1 MAAYLDSYYKKGS
14 THEVCEDYA
23 LTGSCGNMHY
33 SIVSDGCSACA
44 NVDIGARLLSLI
56 AANTLRYY
64 YRIGVF
70 KEQPIPFTIEK
81 IKKVI
86 LKRIADISS
95 FLGLENSAFSATLLI
110 TVNILGGPSFFLGW
124 GDGYFIEKKKD
135 STLFTKIEFQSSAP
149 FFLNYYTQE
158 DSPLLSAIDQYKDF
172 SGVKK
177 VIVSEYLS
185 KKGASPVLIGTT
197 EANPVEF
204 YYFKAIDK
212 SSGPMHLITCSDGG
226 NTFVSGQTNS
236 RDTQTDIH
244 TLISLTDFKAPLPGF
259 AKKAY
264 EKYKAAHSSREM
276 DHYDD
281 LSLTAIMTNEIL
293 KSKKVHA

>member
-1 MAAYLDSYYKKGS
+1 MAAYLDSYFKKGS

-23 LTGSCGNMHY
+23 LTGAHGLLNY
-33 SIVSDGCSACA
+33 SIVSDGCSACD

-56 AANTLRYY
+56 AADTIRYY

-70 KEQPIPFTIEK
+70 GKQPIPFSIEE
-81 IKKVI
+81 IKKSI
-86 LKRIADISS
+86 LKRIAETSS
-95 FLGLENSAFSATLLI
+95 FLKLENTAFSATLLI
-110 TVNILGGPSFFLGW
+110 TVDIFGGPSFFLGW

-149 FFLNYYTQE
+149 FFLNYYIQE
-158 DSPLLSAIDQYKDF
+158 DNSLLSAIDQYKDF

-185 KKGASPVLIGTT
+185 KKGASPVLIRTT

-212 SSGPMHLITCSDGG
+212 S
-226 NTFVSGQTNS
+226 
-236 RDTQTDIH
+236 
-244 TLISLTDFKAPLPGF
+244 
-259 AKKAY
+259 
-264 EKYKAAHSSREM
+264 
-276 DHYDD
+276 
-281 LSLTAIMTNEIL
+281 
-293 KSKKVHA
+293 